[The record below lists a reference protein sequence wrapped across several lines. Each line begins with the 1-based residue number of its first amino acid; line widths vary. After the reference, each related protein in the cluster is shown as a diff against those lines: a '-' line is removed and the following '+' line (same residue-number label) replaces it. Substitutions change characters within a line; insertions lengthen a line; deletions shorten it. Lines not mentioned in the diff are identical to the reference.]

1 MRETLERIKEG
12 SAMDAIVAMTS
23 GAAES
28 MALGAV
34 TGAIA
39 PDSKR
44 TSSGRGRSADRSAGA
59 DARPVRDERCG
70 RLDKR

>member
-1 MRETLERIKEG
+1 
-12 SAMDAIVAMTS
+12 MDAIVAMTS

-44 TSSGRGRSADRSAGA
+44 TSSRSRAIR
-59 DARPVRDERCG
+59 
-70 RLDKR
+70 